1 MSRGDDASGWLGR
14 IRLLREE
21 WLASPRFQRWAAAF
35 PLTRPFAQRH
45 ARALFDTVAGF
56 VYSQVLQACVQLGV
70 LQRLRQG
77 PATLAEL
84 AAELQLRPDAADC
97 LLKAAQSLQLVEQ
110 RGGGRIGLGPA
121 GAALLGNPGVMA
133 MVRHHGLLYR
143 DLADPVALLRSERGA
158 TELGRYWAY
167 ARAPLPGALPPT
179 QVDDYTS
186 LMADSQGLVS
196 GEILEAYPLDRHRRV
211 LDVGGGDGSFLA
223 AAAARCPRLELMLFD
238 LPAVVERAR
247 QRLGD
252 AGFGGRA
259 QFFGGDFRR
268 DSLPTG
274 ADLVSMVRV
283 LHDHDDEVVMRL
295 LREARRILPPG
306 GRLLIA
312 EPMSGTRGA
321 EPMGDAYFGLY
332 LYAMGSGR
340 PRRVEELAAMLQEAG
355 FARPALRRT
364 NVPLLTQVLVA
375 RPRQES

>member
-1 MSRGDDASGWLGR
+1 
-14 IRLLREE
+14 
-21 WLASPRFQRWAAAF
+21 
-35 PLTRPFAQRH
+35 
-45 ARALFDTVAGF
+45 
-56 VYSQVLQACVQLGV
+56 
-70 LQRLRQG
+70 
-77 PATLAEL
+77 
-84 AAELQLRPDAADC
+84 
-97 LLKAAQSLQLVEQ
+97 
-110 RGGGRIGLGPA
+110 
-121 GAALLGNPGVMA
+121 
-133 MVRHHGLLYR
+133 
-143 DLADPVALLRSERGA
+143 
-158 TELGRYWAY
+158 
-167 ARAPLPGALPPT
+167 
-179 QVDDYTS
+179 
-186 LMADSQGLVS
+186 MADSQGLVS